1 MRVVIADDDAVKMT
15 CGNSTLKIE
24 IVTDSL
30 TIVLYF
36 CPTLFVLVLPLAVGT
51 GVTLSAFAFQQV
63 VQLTPQVRLC
73 NRSEGSWS

>member
-1 MRVVIADDDAVKMT
+1 MVIADDDAVQTT

-24 IVTDSL
+24 IVTDRL
-30 TIVLYF
+30 PIVLYF
-36 CPTLFVLVLPLAVGT
+36 CPTLFVLVFTLAVGT

-73 NRSEGSWS
+73 NRSEGNWS